1 MNSSNS
7 SVGMDQ
13 WWISVQPSSS
23 CKSSTWSSAP
33 QMFSAAVR
41 FNDDRSSTSFV
52 VVKNHLGKQ
61 VEILCGSSWFVFFK
75 WKKWKIVL
83 VTPLQGSFYN
93 PWNGFFFWK
102 RSARFFFMWK
112 NCSMMKLRSF
122 FHMFHA
128 ILNESMISHHRSD
141 FLFCQFFHLTIVF
154 VSFSC
159 VDSRYP

>member
-93 PWNGFFFWK
+93 PWNGFFFEKDQLGFFSCGKTVLWW
-102 RSARFFFMWK
+102 SCAPSFTCFMQSWMNPWFPTIAR
-112 NCSMMKLRSF
+112 
-122 FHMFHA
+122 
-128 ILNESMISHHRSD
+128 I
-141 FLFCQFFHLTIVF
+141 FCF
-154 VSFSC
+154 VSFFT
-159 VDSRYP
+159 